1 MKTITRR
8 TSKTAFQPFELTIS
22 VETQEQFFDMM
33 SLFSFYTNIADVT
46 HTTNPEVHKRMTL
59 ICMSIYDALEAEDQ
73 Y

>member
-8 TSKTAFQPFELTIS
+8 HKPIAFQPFELTMSI
-22 VETQEQFFDMM
+22 ETQEQFYDMM
-33 SLFSFYTNIADVT
+33 SLFSFYTNLADVT
-46 HTTNPEVHKRMTL
+46 NTSNPDVHKRMTH

>member
-8 TSKTAFQPFELTIS
+8 TTKTPFQPFELTVS
-22 VETQEQFFDMM
+22 VETQEQFYDIM
-33 SLFSFYTNIADVT
+33 SLFSFYTNLADVT
-46 HTTNPEVHKRMTL
+46 NTSNPDVHKRMTH

>member
-8 TSKTAFQPFELTIS
+8 HKPIAFQQFELTMSI
-22 VETQEQFFDMM
+22 ETQEQFYDMM

-46 HTTNPEVHKRMTL
+46 NTNNPVVHKRMTD

>member
-8 TSKTAFQPFELTIS
+8 NTPVAFQPFELTVSID
-22 VETQEQFFDMM
+22 TQEQFYDMM
-33 SLFSFYTNIADVT
+33 SLFSFYTNIADIT